1 MTDNTPEDER
11 DWDPPG
17 NEERTGHEK
26 DPDSNFGGG
35 DTVNPEDRSGE
46 RIPEDADGN
55 FGDDPVS
62 EPDDDT
68 DDETGDDP
76 AGGTSAGP

>member
-1 MTDNTPEDER
+1 M
-11 DWDPPG
+11 
-17 NEERTGHEK
+17 
-26 DPDSNFGGG
+26 GGG
-35 DTVNPEDRSGE
+35 DTVNPEDRSGD

-62 EPDDDT
+62 EA
-68 DDETGDDP
+68 DDETADQTGEDS